1 MKNISLLAIL
11 FIFLY
16 SCTERINITLDE
28 QEFARIVVEGAIN
41 TDTAAH
47 QVLLTKTGN
56 YFDNRSPEPVTRA
69 QVIIYNEQEE
79 FILTETPP
87 NSGIYLTAPE
97 VFGRVGYEYHLRIEL
112 DEEIGG
118 VGIFEASSMIY
129 PINELDSIALK
140 FHPDWGNKGFW
151 QLKCYVLDPPT
162 EDFYMFQTI
171 VNGKMITDSINLVF
185 VVDDVLYNGNYTNG
199 IGVNFLDQSN
209 DFEVLNMGDTVTLR
223 ASRITKDHA
232 NFIWKVQEEISYQT
246 PLFSGP
252 PANVDGNISNGGFGF
267 FGAYSSS
274 YASAVV
280 PAD

>member
-1 MKNISLLAIL
+1 MKNISLLAIVL
-11 FIFLY
+11 FGLY
-16 SCTERINITLDE
+16 SCTERIDITLDE
-28 QEFARIVVEGAIN
+28 QEFARIVVEGAIT
-41 TDTAAH
+41 TDTMAH
-47 QVLLTKTGN
+47 QVMLAKTGN
-56 YFDNRSPEPVTRA
+56 YFENRQPDPVTGA
-69 QVIIYNEQEE
+69 QVMIYNNQEE

-87 NSGIYLTAPE
+87 NSGIYLTAPD

-112 DEEIGG
+112 EEEIGG
-118 VGIFEASSMIY
+118 ARIFEASSKIY
-129 PINELDSIALK
+129 PINQLDSIALK
-140 FHPDWGNKGFW
+140 HLPDWGKKGFW
-151 QLKCYVLDPPT
+151 EVKCYVWDPPT

-171 VNGKMITDSINLVF
+171 INGKMITDSINLVF

-199 IGVNFLDQSN
+199 IGVNFLDQSK
-209 DFEVLNMGDTVTLR
+209 DFEVLYPGDKVTLK

-252 PANVDGNISNGGFGF
+252 PANVVGNISNGGFGF